1 MRAKHIRAYQVN
13 VGEIL
18 EVLEFIPDSDRELIK
33 DKLKEIESE
42 RDVNKNV

>member
-1 MRAKHIRAYQVN
+1 MRDKHVKACRVN

-33 DKLKEIESE
+33 DKIKEIEQE
-42 RDVNKNV
+42 RS